1 MTHET
6 DMRFDGVMIPLYTY
20 DDSNIDLD
28 GRTDVFQVGVDY
40 VDEYLEGGY
49 GKRGDFEIVV
59 VMGEVKQGKSTFAMN
74 MLAGPIKAGKTVGM
88 FMFEEK
94 YEAIKAKMKKIVG
107 PEYIEGNDKIFTH
120 NADQDHLWTLLNL
133 VDVIEQWFTVCDV
146 ILVDHLQAVFESAAV
161 LRGDDQWNV
170 QKVFMNRL
178 RRIMAKKENE
188 SKAIILISHISK
200 NAQAKGAN
208 KIQGTH
214 GINEYATKVLEVIK
228 DSENNSSLKQWF
240 SRHNTE
246 SEKEAIPIFWDY
258 PRLVTEEEAER
269 ARLNRLVSIG
279 DDL

>member
-6 DMRFDGVMIPLYTY
+6 EMRFDGVMIPLYTY

-28 GRTDVFQVGVDY
+28 GRTDVFPTGIDY
-40 VDEYLEGGY
+40 IDEYLEGGY

-59 VMGEVKQGKSTFAMN
+59 IMGEVKQGKSTFAMN
-74 MLAGPIKAGKTVGM
+74 LLAGPIKAGKTVGM

-94 YEAIKAKMKKIVG
+94 YETIKAKMKKIVG
-107 PEYIEGNDKIFTH
+107 EEYIEGNNKIFTH
-120 NADQDHLWTLLNL
+120 NTEQDHLWTLLNL
-133 VDVIEQWFTVCDV
+133 ADVIEQWFTKCDV
-146 ILVDHLQAVFESAAV
+146 ILVDHLQAIFESAAV
-161 LRGDDQWNV
+161 LKGDDQWNV
-170 QKVFMNRL
+170 QKVFMNRI

-214 GINEYATKVLEVIK
+214 GINEYATKVLEVSK
-228 DSENNSSLKQWF
+228 DAEGHSSLKQWH

-246 SEKEAIPIFWDY
+246 SEKPPIAIYWDY
-258 PRLVTEEEAER
+258 PRLVTEEEAALADER
-269 ARLNRLVSIG
+269 RLVQMG
-279 DDL
+279 DL